1 MLSAFLES
9 VGLKVLTTK
18 NAFRLINFNVQTGTG
33 RIINCLV
40 LRNRFLKLSV
50 VHFGV
55 ISMRITFE

>member
-33 RIINCLV
+33 RIINLIGI
-40 LRNRFLKLSV
+40 KKQ
-50 VHFGV
+50 
-55 ISMRITFE
+55 ISKTLCCTFWSYINADYI

>member
-33 RIINCLV
+33 RIINLIGIKKQI
-40 LRNRFLKLSV
+40 LKLCV